1 MVNIT
6 LFSQG
11 KMISPFFF
19 PPDEGVLWVRQYINM
34 PLFLLLGVSLHLVC
48 LCIPN
53 CSFFILAKES
63 EVAQSCP
70 TLCKP
75 MDCSLPGSSIHGIF
89 QAIVLEWVA
98 IPFSRGSSWPRDWTL
113 VSCIIDRRFNIW
125 ATRELLFILGLY
137 KIKRF
142 TKPSLVCS
150 KIFSCGLG
158 FCQYVCGCGRVGT
171 FLIKPFWWTCY

>member
-125 ATRELLFILGLY
+125 ATPKCTQVDARPLPDSVYKDYLNLFI
-137 KIKRF
+137 KEMEIV
-142 TKPSLVCS
+142 KPKVDRKSTRLNSSHV
-150 KIFSCGLG
+150 F
-158 FCQYVCGCGRVGT
+158 
-171 FLIKPFWWTCY
+171 